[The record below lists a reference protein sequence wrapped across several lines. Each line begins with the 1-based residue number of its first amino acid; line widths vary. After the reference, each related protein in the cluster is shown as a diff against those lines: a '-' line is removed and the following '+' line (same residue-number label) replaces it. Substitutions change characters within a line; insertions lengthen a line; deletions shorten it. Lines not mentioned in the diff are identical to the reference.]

1 MGQMEALIPA
11 WVAPTAREVADCH
24 WLAHH
29 EVEQGG
35 PRSAVSG
42 QVVAVLDWAVR
53 DNPSRDDAG
62 AMMRSAEG
70 AAYDTLVWL
79 LGHRAAPLNLPRR
92 NPDGSLMSEAQ
103 LVAEYM
109 ADKWD
114 GPEERRAAADYAHH
128 EATRSRRLASLV
140 PH

>member
-1 MGQMEALIPA
+1 MGETVIPA
-11 WVAPTAREVADCH
+11 WVAPAAREVADCH
-24 WLAHH
+24 WIAHH

-35 PRSAVSG
+35 PRAAACS
-42 QVVAVLDWAVR
+42 QVLAVLDWAVHT
-53 DNPSRDDAG
+53 DPSRDDAG

-70 AAYDTLVWL
+70 AAYETLVWL
-79 LGHRAAPLNLPRR
+79 LGHRDAPLKLPHR
-92 NPDGSLMSEAQ
+92 NPDGTLMTEAQ

-114 GPEERRAAADYAHH
+114 GPEERRAAADYARY
-128 EATRSRRLASLV
+128 EAARSRRLASLV